1 MAEAD
6 LDVVIRSMAKQQHK
20 ALMAEARKRYA
31 RLTGLA
37 AKAKTKEGKAR
48 FKQTAKDMMLL
59 ANAAARRLQITAEN
73 AADSYARAM
82 KNALEEIKTAEAKMA
97 AAKSKERQEGSQ
109 KESLIRK
116 PRRSLPHLRR
126 CAAHLRRRRS
136 QAGRFCPSF
145 AESVA
150 A

>member
-6 LDVVIRSMAKQQHK
+6 LDIVIRSMAKQQHK
-20 ALMAEARKRYA
+20 ALMAEAKKRYA

-37 AKAKTKEGKAR
+37 VKAKTKEGKAR

-82 KNALEEIKTAEAKMA
+82 KNALEEIKAAEAKMA
-97 AAKSKERQEGSQ
+97 AAKSN
-109 KESLIRK
+109 
-116 PRRSLPHLRR
+116 
-126 CAAHLRRRRS
+126 AAKS
-136 QAGRFCPSF
+136 K
-145 AESVA
+145 A
-150 A
+150 ATKKA

>member
-1 MAEAD
+1 MAETD
-6 LDVVIRSMAKQQHK
+6 LDAVIRGIGKTQHK
-20 ALMAEARKRYA
+20 ALMAEAKKRYA

-82 KNALEEIKTAEAKMA
+82 KNALEQIKTAEANVAAAKSEA
-97 AAKSKERQEGSQ
+97 AAKSKEA
-109 KESLIRK
+109 KK
-116 PRRSLPHLRR
+116 
-126 CAAHLRRRRS
+126 AAKKK
-136 QAGRFCPSF
+136 A
-145 AESVA
+145 
-150 A
+150 

>member
-6 LDVVIRSMAKQQHK
+6 LDIVIRTMAKQQHK
-20 ALMAEARKRYA
+20 ALMAEAKKRYA

-82 KNALEEIKTAEAKMA
+82 KNALEEIKTAEAKA
-97 AAKSKERQEGSQ
+97 ATAKSNAVKSKAAKK
-109 KESLIRK
+109 K
-116 PRRSLPHLRR
+116 
-126 CAAHLRRRRS
+126 A
-136 QAGRFCPSF
+136 
-145 AESVA
+145 
-150 A
+150 